1 MITSRSRYGLLLL
14 IDLVDHGTEGPI
26 DIASVARRQNIPEAY
41 LAKLIAPLKSAGI
54 VATLRG
60 PKGGLSL
67 AKPPRSTS
75 MLEIVEALEGGS
87 GFGGGYEEGRK
98 SEAGDKAA
106 RTWLALDVV
115 IKKGLA
121 EISLEDASTAT
132 ALEYHI

>member
-14 IDLVDHGTEGPI
+14 IDLVDHGTDGPI
-26 DIASVARRQNIPEAY
+26 DIASVALRQNIPEAY
-41 LAKLIAPLKSAGI
+41 LAKLIAPLKTAGI

-67 AKPPRSTS
+67 ARDPRSTS
-75 MLEIVEALEGGS
+75 LLEIVEALEGRAGS
-87 GFGGGYEEGRK
+87 GVGYEEGGK

-106 RTWLALDVV
+106 RTWLALDAV
-115 IKKGLA
+115 IKKGLS
-121 EISLEDASTAT
+121 EISLEDASAAT

>member
-14 IDLVDHGTEGPI
+14 IDLVDHGAEGPI
-26 DIASVARRQNIPEAY
+26 DIASIARRQNIPEAY
-41 LAKLIAPLKSAGI
+41 LAKLIAPLKAAEI

-67 AKPPRSTS
+67 AKAARSTS

-87 GFGGGYEEGRK
+87 SFGFAHDEGGK
-98 SEAGDKAA
+98 AEAGDKAE
-106 RTWLALDVV
+106 RTWHSLDAV

-121 EISLEDASTAT
+121 DISLEEAAAAT